1 VLLQVL
7 FALLGLQLLDLVLL
21 VTLSKNFGFW
31 QTLVALFG
39 MGLLGSALARREGRR
54 VWREFQASLAEHRAP
69 EHGVIDGMLVL
80 LGGVLMLLPGLLSDV
95 IGVALCVPLLR
106 RPLAALLRRRLSREL
121 DLKAPQ
127 AILGAR
133 RMASEP
139 GDAGAPPGAPK
150 VIDTTGVE
158 SPE

>member
-1 VLLQVL
+1 MLLQIL

-31 QTLVALFG
+31 QTLIALFG
-39 MGLLGSALARREGRR
+39 MGLLGSALARHEGRR
-54 VWREFQASLAEHRAP
+54 VWREFQASLAERRAP

-80 LGGVLMLLPGLLSDV
+80 LGGILMLLPGLLSDV

-106 RPLAALLRRRLSREL
+106 RPLAAMLRRRLSREL
-121 DLKAPQ
+121 DLKAPE

-133 RMASEP
+133 RVAREAADSRAS
-139 GDAGAPPGAPK
+139 PGAPK
-150 VIDTTGVE
+150 VIETTGVE